1 LEYGK
6 AKIICDFKCAKG
18 TQANS
23 QGLVAPGRLAGRAR
37 TALAYIQYTL
47 FLRKRRRSRTRLL
60 QKRRAQI
67 IGSLALETFA
77 DFFVDDAILRLPLIP
92 RERPSRWSQ
101 SDRARFYD
109 VQKFGARSG
118 AVLMVWCW
126 QKRT

>member
-6 AKIICDFKCAKG
+6 AKIIRQFKCAKG

-23 QGLVAPGRLAGRAR
+23 QGLVAPGSLAGRAH

-47 FLRKRRRSRTRLL
+47 FLKKRRRSRTRLL

-77 DFFVDDAILRLPLIP
+77 DFFVDDAIFRLLLLPH
-92 RERPSRWSQ
+92 ERPSRWSQ
-101 SDRARFYD
+101 SDHARSYD
-109 VQKFGARSG
+109 VQEFGARSG
-118 AVLMVWCW
+118 A
-126 QKRT
+126 QY